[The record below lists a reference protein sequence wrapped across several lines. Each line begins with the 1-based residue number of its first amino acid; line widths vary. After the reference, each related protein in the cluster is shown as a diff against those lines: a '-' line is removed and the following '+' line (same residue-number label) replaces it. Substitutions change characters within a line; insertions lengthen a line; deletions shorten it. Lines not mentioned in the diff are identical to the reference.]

1 MPAATTPATTDEA
14 FAREV
19 AAAVVGALNLDADA
33 TTVDLDASL
42 FGDGL
47 GLDSIDIL
55 EMALVLGKKYGI
67 ELRADDE
74 NNMQIF
80 ASLRSLAT
88 YVAKHRVASAA

>member
-1 MPAATTPATTDEA
+1 MTVVTTASTDET
-14 FAREV
+14 FAREI
-19 AAAVVGALNLDADA
+19 AATVVEALNLEADPA
-33 TTVDLDASL
+33 TVDLDASL

-55 EMALVLGKKYGI
+55 EMALVIGKKYGI

-88 YVAKHRVASAA
+88 HVAGHRSS